1 MKILLITD
9 SQLGMVSGL
18 LQEDRL
24 AEQIYNWS
32 KSSNKDECTK
42 KEASNIKK
50 FVQIS
55 NSINPDLVIHCGD
68 VVNDIQD
75 KDSIFKFR
83 KIISKLENNV
93 KMLIAPGNHD
103 VGENPVLISRSGLD
117 IYKSVFGNSYHSYDI
132 NKYRLIFINSSLFMN
147 PDELKNIYNSQLE
160 FIDKSIK
167 NLPVD
172 MKVIVFT
179 HHPPYLDSK
188 DTILDVAFSKNISS
202 KDIDQELSYWMFP
215 ENSRNTFFDIFS
227 KYNCKIECIFTGH
240 LHTNIETSYKGTKI
254 ITTSAL
260 GLPLG
265 DHPSGYRIIDLGHT
279 MKQAF
284 FEI

>member
-9 SQLGMVSGL
+9 SQLGMVAGM
-18 LQEDRL
+18 LQQDRL
-24 AEQIYNWS
+24 TEQIYNWS
-32 KSSNKDECTK
+32 KSSNKDECTR
-42 KEASNIKK
+42 KEASNIEK

-55 NSINPDLVIHCGD
+55 NLINPDLIVHCGD
-68 VVNDIQD
+68 IVNDVQD
-75 KDSIFKFR
+75 KDSIIKFK
-83 KIISKLENNV
+83 KAISKLKGNV
-93 KMLIAPGNHD
+93 KMLISPGNHD
-103 VGENPVLISRSGLD
+103 VGENPGLISKSGLN
-117 IYKSVFGNSYHSYDI
+117 IYKSVFGNSYHSYDL

-147 PDELKNIYNSQLE
+147 PEELEDIYNNQLE

-167 NLPVD
+167 NLPSD

-179 HHPPYLDSK
+179 HHPPYLDPK
-188 DTILDVAFSKNISS
+188 DVITDVAFSKNTSS
-202 KDIDQELSYWMFP
+202 KDIDQEFSYWMFP
-215 ENSRNTFFDIFS
+215 ENSKDAFFNIFR
-227 KYNCKIECIFTGH
+227 KYNCEIECIFTGH
-240 LHTNIETSYKGTKI
+240 LHTNIETNYKDTKI

-265 DHPSGYRIIDLGHT
+265 DHPSGYRIIDLDNT

>member
-1 MKILLITD
+1 MKIFLITD
-9 SQLGMVSGL
+9 SQLGMVASMLNQNRL
-18 LQEDRL
+18 L
-24 AEQIYNWS
+24 EQIYNWS
-32 KSSNKDECTK
+32 KSTNNEESIK
-42 KEASNIKK
+42 KEASNIKS

-55 NSINPDLVIHCGD
+55 NSINPDLIVHCGD
-68 VVNDIQD
+68 VVNDIRD
-75 KDSIFKFR
+75 NDSISKFKMATSNLQG
-83 KIISKLENNV
+83 KA
-93 KMLIAPGNHD
+93 KMLISPGNHD
-103 VGENPVLISRSGLD
+103 VGENPGLISRSGLD

-179 HHPPYLDSK
+179 HHPPYLDPK

-215 ENSRNTFFDIFS
+215 ENSRNAFFDIFR

-265 DHPSGYRIIDLGHT
+265 DHPSGYRIIDLDHT